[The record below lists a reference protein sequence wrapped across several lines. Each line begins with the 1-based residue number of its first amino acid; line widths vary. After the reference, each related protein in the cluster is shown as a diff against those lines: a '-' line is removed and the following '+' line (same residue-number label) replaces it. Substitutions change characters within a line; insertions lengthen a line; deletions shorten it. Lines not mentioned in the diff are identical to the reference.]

1 MFTEDRR
8 QWLNNGRYWQLPV
21 VVDRQRSAHHG
32 RLDLNHARRLKPS
45 GELESVNVHRKRI
58 VTFPDVRVMIRNNNQ
73 RNHLQWHRIP
83 YNSECAHAQKL
94 TGRQL
99 CTQQLQLLHP
109 LNDHFFQV
117 SMGQPPLG
125 PPPPS
130 FPEEN
135 LCGLMQQGSLWDGCP
150 SCHPTTSV
158 KDLLH
163 YWREHK
169 ALTLTSSLTISLSS
183 STTGLLME
191 GVLLF
196 LHKLASTNQLWT

>member
-1 MFTEDRR
+1 MFAGDRR
-8 QWLNNGRYWQLPV
+8 QCLNNGRYWQLPV
-21 VVDRQRSAHHG
+21 VVDRQCSAHHG
-32 RLDLNHARRLKPS
+32 RLDLNHARRLKPG
-45 GELESVNVHRKRI
+45 GELESVDVHRKRI
-58 VTFPDVRVMIRNNNQ
+58 VTFPDVRVMIRNNDQ

-94 TGRQL
+94 TGSFVHNYYNYYFHL
-99 CTQQLQLLHP
+99 TTI
-109 LNDHFFQV
+109 FFQV

-130 FPEEN
+130 FPEKN

-158 KDLLH
+158 KVLLH
-163 YWREHK
+163 YWRERK
-169 ALTLTSSLTISLSS
+169 ALTLTSGLTISLSS

-191 GVLLF
+191 GELPF